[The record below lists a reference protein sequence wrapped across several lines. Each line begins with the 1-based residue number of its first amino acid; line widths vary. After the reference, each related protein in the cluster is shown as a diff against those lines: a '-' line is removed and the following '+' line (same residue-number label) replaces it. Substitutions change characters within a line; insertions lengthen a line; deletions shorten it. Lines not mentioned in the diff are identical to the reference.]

1 MISGSSRESIRL
13 LNMFS
18 FVVRPN
24 VVLLVMLSESSR
36 ELIRLL
42 DMIRFVVRPNVV
54 LLNLFSVS
62 FDVDRRKEE
71 EHNHCRRGL
80 GITLLIVLPE

>member
-1 MISGSSRESIRL
+1 MFSESSRELICL
-13 LNMFS
+13 LNMF
-18 FVVRPN
+18 
-24 VVLLVMLSESSR
+24 SESSR

-42 DMIRFVVRPNVV
+42 NMLMFLVRLDVV
-54 LLNLFSVS
+54 LLNWFSVS

-80 GITLLIVLPE
+80 SIILLIVLPE